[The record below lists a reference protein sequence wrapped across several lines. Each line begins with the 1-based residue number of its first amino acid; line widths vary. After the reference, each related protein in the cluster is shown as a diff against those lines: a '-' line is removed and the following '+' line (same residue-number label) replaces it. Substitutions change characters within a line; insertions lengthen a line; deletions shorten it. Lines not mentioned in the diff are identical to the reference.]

1 MRQDR
6 NRIGKLRGGPLKRIM
21 IKCVPVSQGIARGE
35 ALVTRQPLC
44 LYDSLDPK
52 SGCIVNRRHDLYGK
66 NVSGKILIFPRGT
79 GSSTSAATIL
89 EAARCNKAP
98 NAIVNLETEP
108 IIAVGAILSEKMYRR
123 TIPIVHRPETN
134 PADLIKTHDLIEVNA
149 NVGLIRL
156 LKRSQNLNKR

>member
-1 MRQDR
+1 MG
-6 NRIGKLRGGPLKRIM
+6 NIV
-21 IKCVPVSQGIARGE
+21 IKCVPVSQGISRGE
-35 ALVTRQPLC
+35 ALVTRQALC

-66 NVSGKILIFPRGT
+66 NVSGKILIFPRGI

-89 EAARCNKAP
+89 EASRCKKAP

-108 IIAVGAILSEKMYRR
+108 IIAVGAILSERMYRR
-123 TIPIVHRPETN
+123 IIPIVHRPETN

-149 NVGLIRL
+149 NVGLIEL